1 MGSPDPINDVATLNM
16 RSAPSTG
23 ASIVTRLADGQN
35 LRNLGCRM
43 AEGRRWCQ
51 VATLADPGFEGW
63 AAGEYLI
70 EGTGTPTRAEA
81 APSPKPKIVTGSGQ
95 ERVGFASGSSDARLQ
110 GGLQPGKSR
119 RYLLNARDG
128 QYLNLRVMVQEAPLT
143 YRIYNPDKSP
153 LLGDMTT
160 SKDYRGQLFQSGD
173 HVIEVI
179 NSTNAPSSYELLV
192 AVK

>member
-95 ERVGFASGSSDARLQ
+95 ERVRFASGSSDARLH
-110 GGLQPGKSR
+110 GGVSSPGNRAVTCSTR
-119 RYLLNARDG
+119 G
-128 QYLNLRVMVQEAPLT
+128 T
-143 YRIYNPDKSP
+143 GRI
-153 LLGDMTT
+153 
-160 SKDYRGQLFQSGD
+160 
-173 HVIEVI
+173 
-179 NSTNAPSSYELLV
+179 
-192 AVK
+192 

>member
-1 MGSPDPINDVATLNM
+1 M

-81 APSPKPKIVTGSGQ
+81 VPSPKPKIVTGSGQ
-95 ERVGFASGSSDARLQ
+95 ERVGFTSGSSDARLQ
-110 GGLQPGKSR
+110 GGAP
-119 RYLLNARDG
+119 AREIAPLPAQRAGRQD
-128 QYLNLRVMVQEAPLT
+128 LNLRVMVQEAP
-143 YRIYNPDKSP
+143 SP
-153 LLGDMTT
+153 TESTT
-160 SKDYRGQLFQSGD
+160 PTRALSWAK
-173 HVIEVI
+173 
-179 NSTNAPSSYELLV
+179 
-192 AVK
+192 

>member
-1 MGSPDPINDVATLNM
+1 MNAPSRAPGKGLGDEAIITGEFTDPINDVATLNM

-35 LRNLGCRM
+35 LRNLGCSM

-95 ERVGFASGSSDARLQ
+95 EHARFASGSSDARLH

-128 QYLNLRVMVQEAPLT
+128 QDLNLRVMVQEAP
-143 YRIYNPDKSP
+143 PSP
-153 LLGDMTT
+153 TESTT
-160 SKDYRGQLFQSGD
+160 PTRALSWA
-173 HVIEVI
+173 
-179 NSTNAPSSYELLV
+179 T
-192 AVK
+192 